1 MIKNKILI
9 LSAFVITSIFL
20 AGCCKKGCCDSCPI
34 EKKEEIKEDLKVVDL
49 SSNELENNNNN
60 YDDEITIE
68 EENLLNEEIEK

>member
-1 MIKNKILI
+1 MIKNKLLI

-20 AGCCKKGCCDSCPI
+20 AGCCKKGCCDSCPV

-49 SSNELENNNNN
+49 SSNELEHNH
-60 YDDEITIE
+60 DDEITIE